1 MGIFDSLFGKK
12 KDEGADQAAQPAQ
25 PAETNWA
32 RRLKGYWDMDDPAK
46 WPLCEELLGDI
57 APHLDSGK
65 IKKIPDDDEIELRG
79 RIGGTPVKINFE
91 VDMGWVRPEM
101 KITNRIGEI
110 QLERDHEKIP
120 QERDE
125 DDDWASDDELRVFV
139 AKGIFVEGDDEEVD
153 ETLDTL
159 SQLPEALRGKLLA
172 EIERLQFNHLYV
184 YRDGMNVGLKPNNYE
199 MADPVQHILDV
210 VSIMKQLADTVAAG
224 DRDMASEPR
233 VIIRGNVMIDGQP
246 VAPTEG
252 VHTPRSFGRATCK
265 YCSTLF
271 VPGVGSRC
279 PNCGAPLTG

>member
-12 KDEGADQAAQPAQ
+12 KDGVTEGEAPPKPAKSG
-25 PAETNWA
+25 WA
-32 RRLKGYWDMDDPAK
+32 RRLKGYWDMADPRK

-57 APHLDSGK
+57 APHLDGAK
-65 IKKIPDDDEIELRG
+65 IKKIPDDDEIELRA
-79 RIGGTPVKINFE
+79 RIDGTPVRVNME

-110 QLERDHEKIP
+110 SLERDHEKIP

-125 DDDWASDDELRVFV
+125 DDDWASDDELRVFL

-159 SQLPEALRGKLLA
+159 SQLPPELKTKLLA
-172 EIERLQFNHLYV
+172 EMERLQFMHLYAFSES
-184 YRDGMNVGLKPNNYE
+184 MNVGLKPNNYE

-210 VSIMKQLADTVAAG
+210 VRLMKELADALATG
-224 DRDMASEPR
+224 ERDMASEPR
-233 VIIRGNVMIDGQP
+233 VIIRGNVVIDGQQM
-246 VAPTEG
+246 APTEG
-252 VHTPRSFGRATCK
+252 THTPRPSERVTCG

-271 VPGVGSRC
+271 VPAAELRC
-279 PNCGAPLTG
+279 PNCGAPMAG